1 MLHIAGEHTMQEYM
15 RVLQT
20 STTLYVDDARLQRA
34 VQECSYRARD
44 LEYLCLLELRKEC
57 GGRYSSLTKDNL
69 IEYLEEL
76 GVDFDKRFRTK
87 KGGEPSLDIK
97 RVITPLIE
105 QNIAPTVLGIYKEW
119 RSYLTY
125 ASFLR
130 KLTERRPPFHM
141 TWDGK
146 VILEFPT
153 HITEQENLRV
163 YYTDVACVSVPKPF
177 SSIITGP
184 TDKHHLAWCDYPQAD
199 WRFAYNLFIRDET
212 NEQVMRNCTDAYEG
226 LARIV
231 EGDSF
236 DPDEFRDTRKA
247 YKVDCLS
254 VFYNSSNNKPI
265 PKAMREYFRSRPRYA
280 KYFYDLSLLYRFKL
294 PVPITSYFGYEQLL
308 PEAPYDSA
316 FISKGLNTPIQ
327 TFTSHVVNETV
338 LGILEK
344 FWELGYTKDDINVY
358 YVRHD
363 EPIFYFKDTIL
374 KDSYIFKDCSEIH
387 IDGFT
392 PIHLEFQ
399 FGDYYKQ
406 EDEKL
411 TRQIAEYMNS
421 ADDLLHVYPVGEM
434 KPYNPVPSV
443 ESVYMGV
450 FKNGDLPGFEYR
462 FYNQRTGEQYRYR
475 HDSEDIETGAGA
487 VIGGPLVN
495 AIGNPRYLLVMNPD
509 YEWMDAI
516 GPNEE
521 TLLKVIRKT
530 DSTAAVILRGEEQQ
544 GTETGQTSD

>member
-1 MLHIAGEHTMQEYM
+1 MLHIAGEHSMRDYM
-15 RVLQT
+15 KVLDT
-20 STTLYVDDARLQRA
+20 SKTLYVDDARIQRA
-34 VQECSYRARD
+34 TSECAYRARD
-44 LEYLCLLELRKEC
+44 LEYLCLTELRKEC
-57 GGRYSSLTKDNL
+57 GGRYSTLTKDNL

-87 KGGEPSLDIK
+87 KGGEPSLDLK
-97 RVITPLIE
+97 RVVAPLME
-105 QNIAPTVLGIYKEW
+105 QGIAVNVLSIYKEW
-119 RSYLTY
+119 RTYLTY

-130 KLTERRPPFHM
+130 KMMERRPPFHT
-141 TWDGK
+141 TWDGR

-153 HITEQENLRV
+153 HISEQENLRV

-177 SSIITGP
+177 SNIITGP

-212 NEQVMRNCTDAYEG
+212 NDAVMRACEDAYEG

-231 EGDSF
+231 EGENF
-236 DPDEFRDTRKA
+236 NPDEFKETRKA

-265 PKAMREYFRSRPRYA
+265 PKAMREYFRARPRYA

-338 LGILEK
+338 LGLLER

-363 EPIFYFKDTIL
+363 EPIFVFRDTIL
-374 KDSYIFKDCSEIH
+374 KDSWIFKDCSEIH

-392 PIHLEFQ
+392 PIHLEFE

-406 EDEKL
+406 VDPKL
-411 TRQIAEYMNS
+411 TERIEDYMHS
-421 ADDLLHVYPVGEM
+421 SDDRLHVYPVGEM

-450 FKNGDLPGFEYR
+450 YSRGGQPGFEYR
-462 FYNQRTGEQYRYR
+462 FYNQRTGEQYRYV
-475 HDSEDIETGAGA
+475 SEQSDIEEGAAEVIRRDLVGA
-487 VIGGPLVN
+487 V
-495 AIGNPRYLLVMNPD
+495 GNPRYLLVQNSD

-544 GTETGQTSD
+544 GTEAG